1 MKIIC
6 PPSHHHNVFMATHEL
21 EDMMYGYT
29 LLVPMSHRMLNKL
42 VHWYQQ
48 CVTVHHAPNREST
61 MFSRLHIYYIHLSSV
76 RFEQSVCRRSLMI
89 TYINKYIFICI
100 YINIYNTHII
110 CYLYDLY
117 RLDKRI
123 YII

>member
-6 PPSHHHNVFMATHEL
+6 PPSHYHNVFMATHEL

-48 CVTVHHAPNREST
+48 SVTVHHVPNRESA
-61 MFSRLHIYYIHLSSV
+61 MFSRLHIYYIHLTH
-76 RFEQSVCRRSLMI
+76 RRRSLMI
-89 TYINKYIFICI
+89 TYINKHIFICI
-100 YINIYNTHII
+100 YINIYNIHII

-117 RLDKRI
+117 HLDKRI